1 MTAALALREAREAG
15 LTLAVSPTGS
25 IACRGPSAVAE
36 RFKPRLIEN
45 RAAVLALLAAEAAPP
60 SSATV
65 SADARASVDRLI
77 ADMATDIERRR
88 DWHKQ
93 PLEDWRAGY
102 IKIRSAL
109 TGETTIV
116 RFHNRGRA

>member
-1 MTAALALREAREAG
+1 MTAAVALREAREAG

-45 RAAVLALLAAEAAPP
+45 RVAVLALLAAEAAPQP
-60 SSATV
+60 SATV
-65 SADARASVDRLI
+65 SADTSASVDALI
-77 ADMATDIERRR
+77 ADMAAENERRR

-93 PLEDWRAGY
+93 PLSDWRAGY
-102 IKIRSAL
+102 IKFRSAL
-109 TGETTIV
+109 TGETTII